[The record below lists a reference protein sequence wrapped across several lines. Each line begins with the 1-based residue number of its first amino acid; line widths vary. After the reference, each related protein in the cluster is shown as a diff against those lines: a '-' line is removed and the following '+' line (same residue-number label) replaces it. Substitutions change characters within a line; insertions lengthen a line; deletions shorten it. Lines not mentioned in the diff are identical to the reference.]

1 MAETHSRL
9 EVLCVGGVFE
19 TGVREFFRGLEFSH
33 YFHFHF
39 LSSAQF
45 DRHTLRPSDL
55 QENCK
60 WLMGVGDDPA
70 GPAHNVKTI
79 SSLIQ
84 QRVRNIDKNEQGPM
98 VMPPQQCRKSMET
111 ESEQRACNIQR

>member
-60 WLMGVGDDPA
+60 MSKAPWSCL
-70 GPAHNVKTI
+70 H
-79 SSLIQ
+79 SSAE
-84 QRVRNIDKNEQGPM
+84 RVWKQKANRGLVIYKDNERTRVIIRAKN
-98 VMPPQQCRKSMET
+98 
-111 ESEQRACNIQR
+111 